1 MAAQPNPPK
10 GLNSPIL
17 LKDYSPYPF
26 CIPSIELNFVVED
39 QYVNISSSMQIE
51 PVSDTP
57 VPLLLK
63 GVDLELNSIAL
74 NGSPLPTDA
83 YSLTTTELILH
94 QPPAHPF
101 ELKITC
107 QINPFSNTSL
117 EGLYASESMLTS
129 QCEAEGF
136 RRICFHPDRPDV
148 LSRYRVRIEADLTR
162 YPVLLSNGNLVSKG
176 PIANNPRRHE
186 AIWEDPYPKPAYLF
200 ALVAGALQEVKSQFK
215 TASGRSV
222 LLRLHVEEGDE
233 PYTAHALESL
243 KKAMTWDEKV
253 YGLEYD
259 LDEYNI
265 VAVRHFN
272 MGAMEN
278 KSLNIFNSKLVL
290 ANTESTT
297 DSELERIESVVAHE
311 YFHNWTG
318 NRITCRDWFQLSL
331 KEGLTVFRD
340 QSFTSD
346 LHSAA
351 LKRIEDVSMLRNTQ
365 FREDSGP
372 TAHPVKPSEYK
383 AIDNFYT
390 TTIYEKGAEL
400 IRMLHTLLGHQRFM
414 AGMAVYVQR
423 FDGTAATTEDFI
435 HSIAEGACANGEE
448 LGFDLDQFQH
458 WYHQA
463 GTPQVSIKRHWDSQ
477 AGTLTLDVCQF
488 TSPTPGQPSKEPLV
502 IPIALAV
509 IGPNGRIGEEK
520 LVVLDRDQQ
529 HISLEDLPKQSKP
542 PALSIFRRFSAPVTL
557 RMDVSVDESLQLLA
571 LDDDPVARW
580 EAGQRLW
587 RKVLLAR
594 ACLQTNNQLEERLAQ
609 ALSQLISNRVE
620 SDPSLLAMLFGMPG
634 LPELEAAQD
643 VADPLMLYQVY
654 QSLKSWLGV
663 KLADPLRNLLE
674 RSRLNWGAQWPAGQ
688 GERMLTGLA
697 WSWLAAAGDAEVRQ
711 EALKAINGPSMT
723 LARVALRALQPI
735 ECTERDEALKNFY
748 ERWQDRPVIL
758 DTWFGLEASTPRE
771 NGLERIKQLLDH
783 PRFDPMAPNAIRA
796 VLGGLASNP
805 PVFHAV
811 DGSGYNFM
819 AKQLIAVDQRN
830 PITASRMV
838 KVFSRWQSYAPS
850 RGKAMLRAIDQL
862 ACAEL
867 SPNTR
872 EVVTLMQA

>member
-290 ANTESTT
+290 ADTESTT
-297 DSELERIESVVAHE
+297 DGELERIESVVAHE

-372 TAHPVKPSEYK
+372 
-383 AIDNFYT
+383 
-390 TTIYEKGAEL
+390 
-400 IRMLHTLLGHQRFM
+400 
-414 AGMAVYVQR
+414 
-423 FDGTAATTEDFI
+423 
-435 HSIAEGACANGEE
+435 
-448 LGFDLDQFQH
+448 
-458 WYHQA
+458 
-463 GTPQVSIKRHWDSQ
+463 
-477 AGTLTLDVCQF
+477 
-488 TSPTPGQPSKEPLV
+488 
-502 IPIALAV
+502 
-509 IGPNGRIGEEK
+509 
-520 LVVLDRDQQ
+520 
-529 HISLEDLPKQSKP
+529 
-542 PALSIFRRFSAPVTL
+542 
-557 RMDVSVDESLQLLA
+557 
-571 LDDDPVARW
+571 
-580 EAGQRLW
+580 
-587 RKVLLAR
+587 
-594 ACLQTNNQLEERLAQ
+594 
-609 ALSQLISNRVE
+609 
-620 SDPSLLAMLFGMPG
+620 
-634 LPELEAAQD
+634 
-643 VADPLMLYQVY
+643 
-654 QSLKSWLGV
+654 
-663 KLADPLRNLLE
+663 
-674 RSRLNWGAQWPAGQ
+674 
-688 GERMLTGLA
+688 
-697 WSWLAAAGDAEVRQ
+697 
-711 EALKAINGPSMT
+711 
-723 LARVALRALQPI
+723 
-735 ECTERDEALKNFY
+735 
-748 ERWQDRPVIL
+748 
-758 DTWFGLEASTPRE
+758 
-771 NGLERIKQLLDH
+771 
-783 PRFDPMAPNAIRA
+783 
-796 VLGGLASNP
+796 
-805 PVFHAV
+805 
-811 DGSGYNFM
+811 
-819 AKQLIAVDQRN
+819 
-830 PITASRMV
+830 
-838 KVFSRWQSYAPS
+838 
-850 RGKAMLRAIDQL
+850 
-862 ACAEL
+862 
-867 SPNTR
+867 
-872 EVVTLMQA
+872 